1 MEKVFKNNNDGTL
14 SVTCTYQKEEYAPIA
29 SKVQINLCKNVT
41 VKGFRKGKASRSIF
55 EKKFPGEIVME
66 AANNLIDKKYVEI
79 INDKEIIPVVEPKVN
94 ITKIDDNGLEA
105 TFTVV
110 TEPEVKLGNYKD
122 LPIKKDTVRVTKDEI
137 KTRIDNLLKDYAEL
151 VVKDDG
157 KVEDGDIAVIDFE
170 GFKDDVAFDGGKGEN
185 YSLEIG
191 SNTFIPGFEDGVK
204 GMKQGES
211 KDLKLTF
218 PKDYGVADLAGA
230 DVVFKVT
237 VNEIKKKVIP
247 ELDKDFFDDLGMDGV
262 TDRESLEAKIKDDIK
277 AEKERSADNKY
288 IDDLL
293 NAAVENMTCDIDDEI
308 VEAEAKNMY
317 NDVVQRMN
325 MQGLTEE
332 VYLQY
337 ADTTKEDIIENMK
350 PEALKRLQ
358 NSYLLNAIIEKEK
371 IEVSEDEAKKEIEEM
386 AKTYNMTAEDVEKSI
401 GGINA
406 MLYDLKVRRAIDIM
420 KGSK

>member
-1 MEKVFKNNNDGTL
+1 MK
-14 SVTCTYQKEEYAPIA
+14 KEVKY
-29 SKVQINLCKNVT
+29 T
-41 VKGFRKGKASRSIF
+41 VKGEEWDKAKDRAFNKLNKTHRIDGFRKGKATRSIF

-94 ITKIDDNGLEA
+94 ITKIDDEGLEA
-105 TFTVV
+105 TFTIV
-110 TEPEVKLGNYKD
+110 TEPEVKLGDYKN
-122 LPIKKDTVRVTKDEI
+122 LPVKKDTVKVTKDEI

-151 VVKDDG
+151 VVKEDG

-191 SNTFIPGFEDGVK
+191 SNSFIPGFEDGVK
-204 GMKQGES
+204 GMKKGES

-230 DVVFKVT
+230 DVVFKVA

-262 TDRESLEAKIKDDIK
+262 TDKGSLETKIKEDIK
-277 AEKERSADNKY
+277 TEKERNADNKY
-288 IDDLL
+288 IDELL

-337 ADTTKEDIIENMK
+337 ADTTKEDIIEHMK

-371 IEVSEDEAKKEIEEM
+371 IEVSEEEAKKEIEEM
-386 AKTYNMTAEDVEKSI
+386 AKTYNMTVEDIEKSI

>member
-1 MEKVFKNNNDGTL
+1 MK
-14 SVTCTYQKEEYAPIA
+14 KEVKY
-29 SKVQINLCKNVT
+29 T
-41 VKGFRKGKASRSIF
+41 VKGEEWDKAKDKAFNKLNKTHRIDGFRKGKASRSIF

-94 ITKIDDNGLEA
+94 ITKIDDEGLEA
-105 TFTVV
+105 TFTIV
-110 TEPEVKLGNYKD
+110 TEPEVKLGDYKN
-122 LPIKKDTVRVTKDEI
+122 LPVKKDTVKVTKDEI

-151 VVKDDG
+151 VVKEDG

-191 SNTFIPGFEDGVK
+191 SNSFIPGFEDGVK
-204 GMKQGES
+204 GMKKGES

-247 ELDKDFFDDLGMDGV
+247 ELDKDFFDDLGMEGV
-262 TDRESLEAKIKDDIK
+262 TDKDSLEAKIKEEIK
-277 AEKERSADNKY
+277 SEKERSADNKY

-308 VEAEAKNMY
+308 IEAEAKNMY

-337 ADTTKEDIIENMK
+337 ADTTKEDIIEHMK

-371 IEVSEDEAKKEIEEM
+371 IEVAEEEAKKEIEDM
-386 AKTYNMTAEDVEKSI
+386 AKTYNMTVEDVEKSI